1 MQAWL
6 YDISERINSLVAVLD
21 EADDKSIEP
30 DVKDAL
36 AGIYESDVPAA
47 VADGIRYIKRQEA
60 QTAEIDAEIKRL
72 QALKKA
78 RENRLARVRRGYAEF
93 MDALSVHKVETASGN
108 MTLAKAAPKTIVD
121 SIEDLPDEYKI
132 TTMEI
137 KPDLIGIKYAI
148 QGGHAVPGAHLEE
161 KQSIRIK

>member
-1 MQAWL
+1 MQKWL
-6 YDISERINSLVAVLD
+6 YDISERINALVAVLD

-30 DVKDAL
+30 DIKTAL

-47 VADGIRYIKRQEA
+47 VSDGIRYIKRQEA

-121 SIEDLPDEYKI
+121 SIEDLPDAYKKTI
-132 TTMEI
+132 VEI
-137 KPDLIGIKYAI
+137 KPDLTGIKQAI
-148 QGGHAVPGAHLEE
+148 TGGHNVKGAHLEYTP
-161 KQSIRIK
+161 SIRIK

>member
-1 MQAWL
+1 MQSWL
-6 YDISERINSLVAVLD
+6 YDISERINALVSVLD
-21 EADDKSIEP
+21 EADDKTIEP
-30 DVKDAL
+30 DIKTAL
-36 AGIYESDVPAA
+36 TGIYESDVPAA

-121 SIEDLPDEYKI
+121 SIEDLPDAYKKTI
-132 TTMEI
+132 VEI
-137 KPDLIGIKYAI
+137 KPDLTGIKQAI
-148 QGGHAVPGAHLEE
+148 TGGHNVKGAHLEYTP
-161 KQSIRIK
+161 SIRIK